1 MNVIVRAY
9 HRHGEGQTTCC
20 SCAYRGL
27 GTGSRCW
34 DSMMFT
40 VYVNDHRVGYMCS
53 QCLRDMIHNH
63 ETRGH
68 VVVAEKIERGDDY
81 AE

>member
-9 HRHGEGQTTCC
+9 HRYGEGQTTCC

-27 GTGSRCW
+27 GTGARCW

-40 VYVNDHRVGYMCS
+40 VLVNDHRVGYMCS
-53 QCLRDMIHNH
+53 QCFNDLLSYHKLRDN
-63 ETRGH
+63 
-68 VVVAEKIERGDDY
+68 VVVVEKIL
-81 AE
+81 